1 MFTHAE
7 QELNVALG
15 GCAWR
20 GGPAAGSAAVDRWRA
35 AQRRDGVRI
44 CGGRLCGGRL
54 CGGRLCGWFGAGRAA
69 AGRCSAGARCGWQSA
84 GGWRAARSGGD
95 SSAGDGG
102 EAGWQV
108 GPWAG
113 SGPKSSRGLA
123 VGAVGRALGHER
135 FERWRRLFVSRQ
147 AVGGRLGGWS
157 AGAGRAA
164 GGGAGRT
171 ASPVGVGNGIVSFAP
186 TRDFCLPLR
195 VYVF

>member
-1 MFTHAE
+1 MARWTCCGIGGGGS
-7 QELNVALG
+7 VAGGPEARRREDLRRAALRRAALRLVRRRQGSSRRVLCGRTVRLAVGWRLAGGSVGWRQLG
-15 GCAWR
+15 GR
-20 GGPAAGSAAVDRWRA
+20 H
-35 AQRRDGVRI
+35 
-44 CGGRLCGGRL
+44 
-54 CGGRLCGWFGAGRAA
+54 
-69 AGRCSAGARCGWQSA
+69 
-84 GGWRAARSGGD
+84 
-95 SSAGDGG
+95 GG
-102 EAGWQV
+102 EAGGQA

-171 ASPVGVGNGIVSFAP
+171 ASPVGS
-186 TRDFCLPLR
+186 
-195 VYVF
+195 

>member
-1 MFTHAE
+1 VFTHAE

-15 GCAWR
+15 GFAWR

-54 CGGRLCGWFGAGRAA
+54 CGWFGAGRAA
-69 AGRCSAGARCGWQSA
+69 AGGCSAGARCGWQSA

-95 SSAGDGG
+95 SSAGDTAARLGG
-102 EAGWQV
+102 SWQA

-135 FERWRRLFVSRQ
+135 FERWRRLFVIHVRQ
-147 AVGGRLGGWS
+147 AVGGWS

-171 ASPVGVGNGIVSFAP
+171 ASPVGS
-186 TRDFCLPLR
+186 
-195 VYVF
+195 